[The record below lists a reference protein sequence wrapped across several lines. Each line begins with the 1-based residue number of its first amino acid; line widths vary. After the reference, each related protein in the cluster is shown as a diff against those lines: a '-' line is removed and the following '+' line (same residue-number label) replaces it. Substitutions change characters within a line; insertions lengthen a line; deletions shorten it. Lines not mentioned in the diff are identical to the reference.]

1 MLNFRLFGFP
11 IGVHWSFWLLA
22 AFLGMGRQRTELV
35 LAWIVVV
42 FVSVLAHE
50 LGHAF
55 TARAF
60 GMNPAIS
67 LYSMG
72 GLTFWRSTR
81 PVPHSQRIAISLA
94 GPFAG
99 FFLALLVW
107 MLSQGMVTGDLP
119 LLARVA
125 IFDLLWVN
133 VVWGVV
139 NLLPILPLDGGHV
152 MRSLVHSI
160 KGYAD
165 EITPRKISVVTGAL
179 LVILALYFGM
189 WWAAMVAGF
198 ITWSNV
204 TALRGPSQPSVYP

>member
-1 MLNFRLFGFP
+1 MLNFRIFGFP
-11 IGVHWSFWLLA
+11 VSVHWSFWVLA

-35 LAWIVVV
+35 LSWIVVV

-60 GMNPAIS
+60 GMRPAIS

-72 GLTFWRSTR
+72 GLTMWRSSR
-81 PVPHSQRIAISLA
+81 AVPHSQRIAISLA

-99 FFLALLVW
+99 FAFAAVVLILTQTT
-107 MLSQGMVTGDLP
+107 STEQLP

-133 VVWGVV
+133 VVWGAV

-152 MRSLVHSI
+152 MRSIVQSVR
-160 KGYAD
+160 GFAD
-165 EITPRKISVVTGAL
+165 EITPRKISVVTGGL
-179 LVILALYFGM
+179 LVLLALYLGM

-204 TALRGPSQPSVYP
+204 AALRGPSHPTAY